1 MENLTKLIEQVSD
14 KALGFKQKVAELEA
28 TLQAVQSELDE
39 SRNQLSQ
46 SKAEN
51 ELLKADLER
60 QMNDQPENSTIAS
73 SDELLNERIDELV
86 KEIDACLAHLK

>member
-28 TLQAVQSELDE
+28 ALQAVQSELDE

>member
-14 KALGFKQKVAELEA
+14 KALEFKHKVAELEA
-28 TLQAVQSELDE
+28 ALQAVQSELDE

-60 QMNDQPENSTIAS
+60 QKNDQPENSTAAS

-86 KEIDACLAHLK
+86 KEIDACLAYLK